1 MLILHSL
8 PLTVIGLSSH
18 PRLKR
23 ERRHS
28 WLASIVLRAE
38 FELTEG
44 VVVEFSRVGAL
55 LLYEWL
61 ATQNVRSDHH
71 YRVGQTQTQILF
83 DLECV
88 LERGLHEI
96 FDPDYGALLE
106 RARKRVTS
114 NFDDQ

>member
-1 MLILHSL
+1 MPILCTCLPACSQRVAGEQRSGRSMLILDAL

-44 VVVEFSRVGAL
+44 ADFHIFS
-55 LLYEWL
+55 
-61 ATQNVRSDHH
+61 
-71 YRVGQTQTQILF
+71 
-83 DLECV
+83 
-88 LERGLHEI
+88 
-96 FDPDYGALLE
+96 
-106 RARKRVTS
+106 
-114 NFDDQ
+114 